1 MRQEVIRLSRL
12 RSYVTVTGIVFMVG
26 LLITATAI
34 SAVAAPPSPS
44 PEEGKTIFQQTCAG
58 CHTIGGGV
66 RVGPDLQGVT
76 TRREAAW
83 LKVQIKSPSVH
94 HDQNDPISVANRERF
109 GLRMPNLGLPDER
122 VEAVLVFL
130 EAEESAPAAAM
141 PTLYI
146 PVLGVAVLTLVALTF
161 LGLRLGTKRVEVRL

>member
-1 MRQEVIRLSRL
+1 MRQEVLRLRRL

-34 SAVAAPPSPS
+34 SVAAAPPSSS
-44 PEEGKTIFQQTCAG
+44 PEEGKTIFQQTCAA

-66 RVGPDLQGVT
+66 RVGPDLEGVT
-76 TRREAAW
+76 KRREAAW
-83 LKVQIKSPSVH
+83 LKVHIQSPSVH

-109 GLRMPNLGLPDER
+109 GLRMPNLGLAGEQ
-122 VEAVLVFL
+122 VAAVIAFL

-146 PVLGVAVLTLVALTF
+146 PVLGAAVLTLVALTF
-161 LGLRLGTKRVEVRL
+161 LALRVGTKRVEVRL

>member
-1 MRQEVIRLSRL
+1 VRQEVLRLRRL

-34 SAVAAPPSPS
+34 SVAAAPPRSS

-66 RVGPDLQGVT
+66 RAAPDLQGVT
-76 TRREAAW
+76 KRREAAW
-83 LKVQIKSPSVH
+83 LRVQIKSPSVH

-109 GLRMPNLGLPDER
+109 GLRMPNLGLADEQ
-122 VEAVLVFL
+122 VEAVIAFL
-130 EAEESAPAAAM
+130 GSAESAPAAAV
-141 PTLYI
+141 PTLYV
-146 PVLGVAVLTLVALTF
+146 PVLGVAVVTLVVLTF
-161 LGLRLGTKRVEVRL
+161 LGLRVGTKRVEVRL